1 VPPRHATA
9 PPVQAKLE
17 DLTRTECM
25 ANLRRQEVGRVAIPL
40 PNAAPLVV
48 PVNYVMDGDV
58 VVFRSD
64 PGAKLDA
71 IERGPVSFEVDEVD
85 RVTRTGWSVLVT
97 GTAHVADPDEV
108 DDLRL
113 EAWVA
118 GTKDHWVR
126 IVPSSITG
134 CRISLPVFVPNPSA
148 YL

>member
-1 VPPRHATA
+1 MRPRRAVA
-9 PPVQAKLE
+9 PPVQAELE
-17 DLTRTECM
+17 DLTRAECM
-25 ANLRRQEVGRVAIPL
+25 AHLARQEVGRVAIQM

-71 IERGPVSFEVDEVD
+71 VELGPVSFEVDEVD

-97 GTAHVADPDEV
+97 GTAHVADLDEV
-108 DDLRL
+108 DDLHL

-134 CRISLPVFVPNPSA
+134 RRISLPAFVPNPSA

>member
-1 VPPRHATA
+1 
-9 PPVQAKLE
+9 
-17 DLTRTECM
+17 M
-25 ANLRRQEVGRVAIPL
+25 AHLQRQEVGRLAIPL
-40 PNAAPLVV
+40 PKAGPLVV

-71 IERGPVSFEVDEVD
+71 IALEPVSFEVDEVD

-97 GTAHVADPDEV
+97 GTAHVADRDEV

-113 EAWVA
+113 QAWVA
-118 GTKDHWVR
+118 GTKEHWVR

-134 CRISLPVFVPNPSA
+134 RRIMLPAFVPNPSA